1 MLSDFKT
8 AQTECLFLLIDN
20 DIIVDNMFEQ
30 LMNNLMKNEYECY
43 VYLNWLLTRWV
54 YLRKNKFQIPEK
66 KKIFSVL
73 IAEVVY
79 QYHIIIVVIV
89 EQKKLIKI

>member
-8 AQTECLFLLIDN
+8 AHTECLFLLIDN

-54 YLRKNKFQIPEK
+54 FLRKNKFHIPEK
-66 KKIFSVL
+66 KKKRWFL
-73 IAEVVY
+73 Y
-79 QYHIIIVVIV
+79 
-89 EQKKLIKI
+89 

>member
-30 LMNNLMKNEYECY
+30 
-43 VYLNWLLTRWV
+43 
-54 YLRKNKFQIPEK
+54 
-66 KKIFSVL
+66 FS
-73 IAEVVY
+73 
-79 QYHIIIVVIV
+79 
-89 EQKKLIKI
+89 

>member
-1 MLSDFKT
+1 MLSDLKT

-20 DIIVDNMFEQ
+20 DIIEDNTFEQ

-54 YLRKNKFQIPEK
+54 YLRKNKFQTPEK
-66 KKIFSVL
+66 KKKMVFVL
-73 IAEVVY
+73 IVVVVY
-79 QYHIIIVVIV
+79 
-89 EQKKLIKI
+89 